1 MKANSA
7 NPSFKSRIKFVDYQ
21 VFKEKIGHLNP
32 KKHEVGYPWNA
43 DTMKKGKNLFT
54 TSVMDCIAGWII
66 DNNSVTMFHLC
77 TLNQAKAKQYHLKG
91 FDIKNF
97 ERRLLD
103 KIDLA
108 KENLHG
114 FILGGFQ
121 MEENSKYNVFKLRKI
136 KQITSAILT
145 NMHSF

>member
-54 TSVMDCIAGWII
+54 TSVMDCIAGGII

-121 MEENSKYNVFKLRKI
+121 M
-136 KQITSAILT
+136 
-145 NMHSF
+145 